1 MKKKQFKKK
10 DYKFRHDLG
19 GVCVGYNMDWFTN
32 GDGSF
37 PSIDEEYDIAYDVF
51 RKRQELLEVGEYF
64 SMEIFGHKVFAYR
77 NEEGIF
83 TR

>member
-1 MKKKQFKKK
+1 MKKKQFRKK
-10 DYKFRHDLG
+10 DYKFRHDIG
-19 GVCVGYNMDWFTN
+19 GVCVDYNMDWFYN
-32 GDGSF
+32 EDGSC
-37 PSIDEEYDIAYDVF
+37 PDSEAEYYIAYESF
-51 RKRQELLEVGEYF
+51 HKRKELLNIGEYF